1 MVYTC
6 FASALVWILG
16 ATTLLAQNAM
26 VQPGTHLTTAT
37 AEIGT
42 TKTAPAPDNMFL
54 ALDSGDMGFFR
65 ARLAAGANPNA
76 RDPKSGRTL
85 LMAADKAALAQLLLT
100 HGADPTLKDHSGA
113 TALHYAVHAS
123 EALDI
128 IPQLID
134 KGADVNARATGG
146 AHETPFMAARQ
157 LFFQQKSTLGTK
169 VMRLLAQKG
178 ADINAADENG
188 HTVLINAVVNDKP
201 ELVGLMIEL
210 GADVTQES
218 NDGLTAQAWALE
230 LGFVDIIEMLEAAQ
244 Q

>member
-6 FASALVWILG
+6 FAVALVWLMN
-16 ATTLLAQNAM
+16 ATTLSAQDAPVPAGIPLAA
-26 VQPGTHLTTAT
+26 AT
-37 AEIGT
+37 AE
-42 TKTAPAPDNMFL
+42 KKAAPALENLFMVLDGGDPGFL
-54 ALDSGDMGFFR
+54 R
-65 ARLAAGANPNA
+65 ARLASGANPNA

-85 LMAADKAALAQLLLT
+85 LMAADKASLAQLLLQ

-113 TALHYAVHAS
+113 TALHYAVNAT
-123 EALDI
+123 EVLEI

-134 KGADVNARATGG
+134 KGADVNARAADGS
-146 AHETPFMAARQ
+146 HETPFMAARQ
-157 LFFQQKSTLGTK
+157 LFFEHKSTLGAK

-201 ELVGLMIEL
+201 ELVGLMLEL
-210 GADVTQES
+210 GADITQQA
-218 NDGLTAQAWALE
+218 NDGLTATAWALE
-230 LGFVDIIEMLEAAQ
+230 LGFVDIIEMLEATQ